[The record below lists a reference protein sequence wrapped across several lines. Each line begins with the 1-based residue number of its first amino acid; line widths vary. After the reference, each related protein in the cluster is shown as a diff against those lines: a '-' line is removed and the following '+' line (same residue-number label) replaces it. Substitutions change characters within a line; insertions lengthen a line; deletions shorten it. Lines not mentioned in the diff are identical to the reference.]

1 MQNSLFRLIVVSGQN
16 IVTLCGW
23 SKTYNSLLV
32 CDWLMRLKH
41 SIPLGV
47 GVLVIDLICKF
58 TVILSKQVL
67 IKAISRFV
75 FFQLW
80 TGLMAKCCS
89 AASHRDL
96 VIKEL
101 WQFDKLPLYPLYFTT
116 CLKTLCRLGCF
127 ASVLLCFD
135 SDAGESTR
143 KIKRIWG
150 HLAA

>member
-16 IVTLCGW
+16 IVTLWGW

-58 TVILSKQVL
+58 TVVLSKQVL

-101 WQFDKLPLYPLYFTT
+101 WQFDNLTSYHYIHFIFSVDWDALRAFCFVLILSLEKALEKSKDLGAFGG
-116 CLKTLCRLGCF
+116 LK
-127 ASVLLCFD
+127 
-135 SDAGESTR
+135 
-143 KIKRIWG
+143 
-150 HLAA
+150 